1 MLVSLAE
8 IDKWIVETYPK
19 LNNNSSSP
27 WHFSESACGCEALM
41 RAYKSSKL
49 DKDSYVT
56 KREFRVFVEVSPH
69 SLNIVGNCCEWK
81 V

>member
-1 MLVSLAE
+1 
-8 IDKWIVETYPK
+8 
-19 LNNNSSSP
+19 
-27 WHFSESACGCEALM
+27 M
-41 RAYKSSKL
+41 RAYKSSEL
-49 DKDSYVT
+49 DRDSYVT